1 MPLNDPFASPEF
13 SFSLTGMSLPNGIVA
28 VDGGLCVTG
37 GHVAAEPK
45 IVYLAI
51 GPTAPTRILSQNTW
65 LSMLPDFPN
74 GLTYHGA
81 APYVTN
87 YRPGFGG

>member
-1 MPLNDPFASPEF
+1 MPLDDPSASPDF

-28 VDGGLCVTG
+28 VDGGLYVTDG
-37 GHVAAEPK
+37 PVAADPK
-45 IVYLAI
+45 IVYLTI
-51 GPTAPTRILSQNTW
+51 DPTAPTRILSQNTW
-65 LSMLPDFPN
+65 LSTLPDFAN